1 MDNTA
6 TNAQD
11 TQAPAQA
18 PQGAQTAPAPSQ
30 TPAPVQTQEQTAPA
44 VQEQQIPPAQP
55 QEGQG
60 EPTQPENAEQ
70 PKGLGDVFDEKQEG
84 EKKGPEIPESYT
96 FNNAE
101 GKAIEGEEAE
111 NYGRLAKGM
120 GLTQEQAQKFYDLTQ
135 EHVATM
141 VAKADRIGIEATL
154 SDSEIGG
161 QNLEST
167 RASVSR
173 ALTAYATPEF
183 RNVIKTMGLSNNPEI
198 LRFLKRVGE
207 GLGQD
212 SRFAGSTV
220 SPKGEPDPYLFYD
233 NSPELMR
240 K

>member
-11 TQAPAQA
+11 TQA

-30 TPAPVQTQEQTAPA
+30 TPAPVQTQEQQT
-44 VQEQQIPPAQP
+44 PPAQP

-60 EPTQPENAEQ
+60 EPTQPEKEQ

-84 EKKGPEIPESYT
+84 EGERKGPEIPESYT
-96 FNNAE
+96 FSNAE

-135 EHVATM
+135 EHLSAM

-154 SDSEIGG
+154 SDTELGG
-161 QNLEST
+161 QNLETT
-167 RASVSR
+167 RASVTR
-173 ALTAYATPEF
+173 ALKTYATPEF

-212 SRFAGSTV
+212 AKFAGSTV

>member
-11 TQAPAQA
+11 TQAPAQV

-30 TPAPVQTQEQTAPA
+30 TPVPV
-44 VQEQQIPPAQP
+44 QP
-55 QEGQG
+55 QEGRG
-60 EPTQPENAEQ
+60 EPTQPENTEQ

-84 EKKGPEIPESYT
+84 EGEKNGPVIPETYT

-101 GKAIEGEEAE
+101 GQAIEGEEAE

-135 EHVATM
+135 EHVAAM

-154 SDSEIGG
+154 SDTELGG
-161 QNLEST
+161 QNLETT

-173 ALTAYATPEF
+173 ALKAYATPEF

-220 SPKGEPDPYLFYD
+220 SPSRAPNPYPFYD
-233 NSPELMR
+233 NSPELMG